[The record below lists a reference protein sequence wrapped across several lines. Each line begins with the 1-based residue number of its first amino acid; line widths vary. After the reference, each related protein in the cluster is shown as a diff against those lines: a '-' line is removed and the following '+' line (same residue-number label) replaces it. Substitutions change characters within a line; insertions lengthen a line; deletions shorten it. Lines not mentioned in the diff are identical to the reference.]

1 MSSQFSIKKEIFPDT
16 FLLESNIHIDER
28 GSFLK
33 IYNEE
38 EFKELGLKFDYKEE
52 YVSRSK
58 KNVIRGMHFQIP
70 PYSHEKMVWCSKGSV
85 MDVLLD
91 IRQGDYYG
99 LSKSLTL
106 TEDDNFIIYI
116 PSGVAHGFKSLQ
128 DNSELIYKTS
138 SIHMAEY
145 DKGILWNSF
154 NFDWM
159 LDEDP
164 IISKRD
170 NSHPTIQSFDSPF

>member
-1 MSSQFSIKKEIFPDT
+1 
-16 FLLESNIHIDER
+16 
-28 GSFLK
+28 
-33 IYNEE
+33 
-38 EFKELGLKFDYKEE
+38 
-52 YVSRSK
+52 
-58 KNVIRGMHFQIP
+58 
-70 PYSHEKMVWCSKGSV
+70 MVWCSKGSV

-154 NFDWM
+154 NFDWK

-170 NSHPTIQSFDSPF
+170 NSHPSIQSFDSPF